1 MTGEVEDKENSTS
14 APAKPH
20 SVAGN
25 GAEFGS
31 NESAREGV
39 FGVEALWRIQINSIR
54 DQIISGAKDYLEV
67 ANLAEHIGA
76 DYHGRFL
83 IELIQNA
90 EDPSR
95 QTTYTASGQR
105 STRLIIV
112 RTETAVAVLNQGTP
126 FTEMDIRSITSLGL
140 STKNPETSLGN
151 KGVGFKA
158 VFQVTD
164 SPEIYSAPR
173 PGGNLWAEDA
183 NRFCMQEKPF
193 SDDGFVQAITGIVEE
208 ELSRDPDRATVLSKL
223 AGGGNPTP
231 YLIAEL
237 MRAAPFKFPKQLS
250 LEDQQQRTDE
260 LGLTRETVGK
270 MSTMVVLALLDRRAT
285 TETVDAALDELT
297 RSEHPGS
304 TLLFLAGIGRL
315 WIFDRVKGHEVLL
328 LRNEKEK
335 AYLERGIEIRDVTT
349 VQRNQSKMG
358 RERRKARWWLATR
371 RFGRF
376 GSDPTTSSEEERCV
390 AEAVKDLRI
399 GTWKDVRSAY
409 VGVALPHSPYL
420 GENLRPLGVDGMF
433 CIGLPTHVL
442 TGMPVWVNGPFHGHI
457 SRTFVDF
464 KDQQYNRLI
473 LDEGIAVFWSTLE
486 YIKTLPEV
494 DDRRHVALALEPDDG
509 PYQSGIAENRN
520 LPLQKIVFNAEGSA
534 YVAPS
539 VLKVPSRD
547 DIGTFDRNFAAIEGL
562 ERFGFCLPDLVL
574 LRNCWELLDTLA
586 GNSDIAVDYS
596 VYLHRPE
603 ERASLLETAARAHR
617 RDGRE
622 WWEAF
627 LEWVVARFQFSD
639 LQDQRILPIGGNAL
653 AAATD
658 RVFFRPLMGAVSGDF
673 TQQQDESAE
682 TQGLE
687 EIIDDLDHAF
697 LDELAFLD
705 ETCAQVRRQDGQ
717 RPFTDLARKLSPE
730 QGSVLVRNPRRPEII
745 NAVLAPYLSSICVV
759 PEERTRALAVLA
771 QIADWIRNMMPNPR
785 GLVEFGGI
793 RVPVVG
799 EGDQWGWVAPI
810 KVYFGDGWLG
820 PEVDRLVEKAYGAG
834 DSFRLPTLASFQHHS
849 GADAARD
856 GWHLRFRGVGVRDAP
871 RLITMRTGR
880 RVYLKANWYNRLS
893 ADDSHEC
900 PIPKASRYWQQ
911 YLSYLATRSTE
922 VKSGQ
927 SYYVRD
933 PCWVDGLER
942 DSARYAVFRLV
953 LRSAK
958 SFSESIHVSVER
970 ERGADARTMSSLW
983 VRAIATQQWP
993 IIPTNL
999 GPRAPSKTWQLNV
1012 EMRRTLFA
1020 RDGLLPYVEPPYDQ
1034 AVDILRAVGVYSPTD
1049 APVWR
1054 IVAELQDAAEALDS
1068 LETSLRSTE
1077 AIIRELYSWLQ
1088 EATARS
1094 STPESDLR
1102 KVTKRPVPLLKNG
1115 EFVVVDLSMGAI
1127 VLLNDDSERLPYV
1140 KGASAAFVLPLH
1152 ARQSNVA
1159 LYKALREVL
1168 GRDRVLRASE
1178 ATLVLDFKQ
1187 IEPDSPLLD
1196 YLLQELEPKRADIRR
1211 DLAALIAFGG
1221 ENCNGSPQTDISR

>member
-1 MTGEVEDKENSTS
+1 MTDEVEDKEYSTT
-14 APAKPH
+14 APANPNT
-20 SVAGN
+20 VAGN
-25 GAEFGS
+25 GIKFGS
-31 NESAREGV
+31 NELAREAV

-95 QTTYTASGQR
+95 QATLTASGLR

-112 RTETAVAVLNQGTP
+112 RTETAIAVLNQGTP
-126 FTEMDIRSITSLGL
+126 FAEKDIKAITSLGL

-164 SPEIYSAPR
+164 SPEIYSAPK
-173 PGGNLWAEDA
+173 PGGSVWAEDA

-193 SDDGFVQAITGIVEE
+193 SDDGFVRAITGIVED
-208 ELSRDPDRATVLSKL
+208 ELSRDPDRAKVFSEL
-223 AGGGNPTP
+223 AGSRKPTP

-237 MRAAPFKFPKQLS
+237 KRAAPFKFPKPLS
-250 LEDQQQRTDE
+250 LEDQHQRTDE
-260 LGLTRETVGK
+260 LGLTRETVGR
-270 MSTMVVLALLDRRAT
+270 MSTMVVLPLLDRPAT
-285 TETVDAALDELT
+285 TEIVDAALDELT

-349 VQRNQSKMG
+349 VQRNQSRMG

-457 SRTFVDF
+457 SRTSVDF
-464 KDQQYNRLI
+464 KDQRYNRLI

-509 PYQSGIAENRN
+509 PYQSGIAEYRN

-539 VLKVPSRD
+539 ALKVPSRD

-562 ERFGFCLPDLVL
+562 ERFGFCLPDHVL
-574 LRNCWELLDTLA
+574 LKNCWELLDTLA

-603 ERASLLETAARAHR
+603 ECASLLETAARAHR

-658 RVFFRPLMGAVSGDF
+658 RVFFRPLMGVVSDDY
-673 TQQQDESAE
+673 TQHQDESAE
-682 TQGLE
+682 TQALE

-705 ETCAQVRRQDGQ
+705 ETCVRVRRQDGQ
-717 RPFTDLARKLSPE
+717 RPFTDLARNLSPE
-730 QGSVLVRNPRRPEII
+730 QG
-745 NAVLAPYLSSICVV
+745 AVLGPVNTNVV
-759 PEERTRALAVLA
+759 HR
-771 QIADWIRNMMPNPR
+771 
-785 GLVEFGGI
+785 
-793 RVPVVG
+793 
-799 EGDQWGWVAPI
+799 
-810 KVYFGDGWLG
+810 
-820 PEVDRLVEKAYGAG
+820 
-834 DSFRLPTLASFQHHS
+834 
-849 GADAARD
+849 
-856 GWHLRFRGVGVRDAP
+856 
-871 RLITMRTGR
+871 
-880 RVYLKANWYNRLS
+880 
-893 ADDSHEC
+893 
-900 PIPKASRYWQQ
+900 
-911 YLSYLATRSTE
+911 
-922 VKSGQ
+922 
-927 SYYVRD
+927 
-933 PCWVDGLER
+933 
-942 DSARYAVFRLV
+942 
-953 LRSAK
+953 
-958 SFSESIHVSVER
+958 
-970 ERGADARTMSSLW
+970 
-983 VRAIATQQWP
+983 
-993 IIPTNL
+993 
-999 GPRAPSKTWQLNV
+999 
-1012 EMRRTLFA
+1012 
-1020 RDGLLPYVEPPYDQ
+1020 
-1034 AVDILRAVGVYSPTD
+1034 
-1049 APVWR
+1049 
-1054 IVAELQDAAEALDS
+1054 
-1068 LETSLRSTE
+1068 
-1077 AIIRELYSWLQ
+1077 
-1088 EATARS
+1088 
-1094 STPESDLR
+1094 
-1102 KVTKRPVPLLKNG
+1102 
-1115 EFVVVDLSMGAI
+1115 
-1127 VLLNDDSERLPYV
+1127 
-1140 KGASAAFVLPLH
+1140 
-1152 ARQSNVA
+1152 
-1159 LYKALREVL
+1159 
-1168 GRDRVLRASE
+1168 
-1178 ATLVLDFKQ
+1178 
-1187 IEPDSPLLD
+1187 
-1196 YLLQELEPKRADIRR
+1196 
-1211 DLAALIAFGG
+1211 
-1221 ENCNGSPQTDISR
+1221 